1 MRGVAPWLGSSN
13 CTCTG
18 RSNHSAAN
26 ASIWWEKFFRTQSSL
41 KRLGAA
47 TRSTACVSSYA
58 SGTSGRIHALICW
71 GEFLLK
77 TTDAGLP
84 EFFHV
89 ALIQTSI
96 LPCMGMG
103 YPQGGTGLALG
114 PALNCLTRQ
123 GKLAEMVGFSEF
135 CLSEGFAEGL
145 EHEPC

>member
-47 TRSTACVSSYA
+47 TQHRLRFVVRKRDQRSYPRAD
-58 SGTSGRIHALICW
+58 LL

-96 LPCMGMG
+96 LPCLGMG